1 MINQATLLGRVGK
14 IDTKTTSNGTKICNF
29 SIATSKRFVKDGQKQ
44 EKSTWHN
51 VTAFQKLAEIADN
64 YINVGDMIFVQ
75 GEMESQKYTGNDGQE
90 KYRNFIIANT
100 IQMLPKAKESKP
112 AKAAEPNPAFQDD
125 DIPW

>member
-75 GEMESQKYTGNDGQE
+75 ARWNHKNILEMMVK
-90 KYRNFIIANT
+90 KNT
-100 IQMLPKAKESKP
+100 ATLS
-112 AKAAEPNPAFQDD
+112 
-125 DIPW
+125 